1 MTTPVVYRS
10 LVHHHRF
17 IVCAVYSHFFSPR
30 QSSLDDPVVGGRHHH
45 LHCII
50 TAQFFISLKYFMST
64 IIPRIFLC
72 CSYFFSSVA
81 SPNNPTGAAVVIYA
95 HAKRITKVEKLLRM
109 GDSSSFHPPGW
120 SLPPTRHTIKTYHS
134 QQPFETEKSDVIESP
149 VAGAN
154 NSWMLDL
161 APDGGKR
168 RGSTASAPL
177 SYIVERART
186 NNQLDG

>member
-81 SPNNPTGAAVVIYA
+81 SPNNPTDAAVVIYA

-120 SLPPTRHTIKTYHS
+120 SLPPTRHGTPSKLTTVNNRSKQKS
-134 QQPFETEKSDVIESP
+134 QMSSSHQSRGPTT
-149 VAGAN
+149 AGC
-154 NSWMLDL
+154 S
-161 APDGGKR
+161 
-168 RGSTASAPL
+168 
-177 SYIVERART
+177 I
-186 NNQLDG
+186 